1 LRTDAKVFLS
11 ILRKSNYK
19 FDFIVNFKKYWTS
32 GRKTETCW
40 QGTCGATD
48 MKSRTKV
55 VVIGGGIAGCSTLY
69 HLTQEGWSDVV
80 LVERNELT
88 SGTTWHSAAQVTNFG
103 MNQTMVGLKTHSI
116 NLYKELAEDP
126 DYPIN
131 YHHADGGIRLA
142 NTEAQLQG
150 YRHFASMAR
159 GMDVHFEVIDA
170 AECARRHPL
179 ISTDNLL
186 GGLWDPLDGDI
197 DPAQLCQALARR
209 ARKAGA
215 EVYRNTPVIGLTQHK
230 DDTWT
235 VQTPHGDIDCDI
247 VVNAGGYRVNEVGA
261 MMGVHHPVA
270 SMEHQYFLTEDI
282 PAIKAAGHRMPL
294 LRCPISDYYCRQEK
308 NGLLVGFYEQNCK
321 TWGLDGID
329 PHFVNA
335 LCPDDLDR
343 VTDVLEG
350 AFARMPALM
359 EVGIHTVVNG
369 PITYTIDGAP
379 LVGPI
384 PGKRNAF
391 CIIGLRAGLGEGGGH
406 GWLLAQQIVHGE
418 ACYDTWVLDPR
429 RFTGHANVE
438 LTALKAIED
447 YQNEFRF
454 HFPHEHRPA
463 GRNAKI
469 TPLTPV
475 LAAEGAAFTVVNGWE
490 RVDYIKPTADFH
502 PSLSFDFDETFDVIA
517 GEVRNVQENVG
528 LCEVTGFNRIEIT
541 GTDRQ
546 TFLDRLICGALPRRE
561 GRVGLAYLL
570 NAHGMI
576 KCEATVANL
585 PESDRGPARIWYGSA
600 AASEFHDMDWL
611 RAHLRPDENVQ
622 LRSLTNDQTILV
634 LAGPKARAVL
644 QQVARGDWSA
654 AAFPWLSVRE
664 SFIGIAPATVMA
676 VSFSGELAYEIH
688 VPNAALYA
696 AYLALCDA
704 GSAHGLSLFGARAV
718 ESMRLE
724 KGFLHWKADLLTEY
738 DPFETGL
745 DRFVRLNKSTFVG
758 QDALIKRRAEGPRK
772 RLVTLEVESTR
783 APAHGGASVL
793 RDGAVIG
800 TVTSGDWGHRVQKNL
815 AYAFIDPAFTEVGT
829 GLKVDICGT
838 EIAAQVIDPALY
850 DPGFARVRA

>member
-1 LRTDAKVFLS
+1 
-11 ILRKSNYK
+11 
-19 FDFIVNFKKYWTS
+19 
-32 GRKTETCW
+32 
-40 QGTCGATD
+40 

-69 HLTQEGWSDVV
+69 HLTQEGWSDVM
-80 LVERNELT
+80 LLERDELT

-103 MNQTMVGLKTHSI
+103 MTQTMVGLKTHSI
-116 NLYKELAEDP
+116 NLYQDLANDP

-131 YHHADGGIRLA
+131 YHHGDGGIRLA
-142 NTEAQLQG
+142 NTEAQMDG

-159 GMDVHFEVIDA
+159 GIDVHFEVLDA
-170 AECARRHPL
+170 EECARRHPL

-215 EVYRNTPVIGLTQHK
+215 EVHRHTPVTALKQLK
-230 DDTWT
+230 DDTWEVT
-235 VQTPHGDIDCDI
+235 TPKGTIHADI
-247 VVNAGGYRVNEVGA
+247 VVNACGYRVNEVGA

-270 SMEHQYFLTEDI
+270 SMEHQYFLTEEI
-282 PAIKAAGHRMPL
+282 PAIRDAGHRMPL

-308 NGLLVGFYEQNCK
+308 NGLLLGFYEQDCK
-321 TWGLDGID
+321 TWGMDGID
-329 PHFVNA
+329 PGFANA

-359 EVGIHTVVNG
+359 EAGIHTVING

-418 ACYDTWVLDPR
+418 ACFDTWVIDPR
-429 RFTGHANVE
+429 RFTGHGNVE

-463 GRNAKI
+463 GRPIKT
-469 TPLTPV
+469 TPLTPA
-475 LAAEGAAFTVVNGWE
+475 LAAEGAEFTVVNGWE
-490 RVDYIKPTADFH
+490 RVDYIKPSPDFTESH
-502 PSLSFDFDETFDVIA
+502 SFKFT
-517 GEVRNVQENVG
+517 EVFEVEAAEVKAVQTSVG
-528 LCEVTGFNRIEIT
+528 LSEINGFNRFEIT
-541 GTDRQ
+541 GADRHA
-546 TFLDRLICGALPRRE
+546 FLDRMICGRLLRKD

-570 NAHGMI
+570 NHHGNV
-576 KCEATVANL
+576 KAEATLANL
-585 PESDRGPARIWYGSA
+585 PASDRGTARVWYGSA
-600 AASEFHDMDWL
+600 AASEGHDMDWL
-611 RAHLRPDENVQ
+611 AAHLRDGEDVSI
-622 LRSLTNDQTILV
+622 RSLTNELTILL
-634 LAGPKARAVL
+634 LAGPKSRDVL
-644 QQVARGDWSA
+644 SATSRGDWSA
-654 AAFPWLSVRE
+654 EAFPWLSVRE
-664 SFIGIAPATVMA
+664 AFVGIAPATVMA

-688 VPNAALYA
+688 VPNNQLYA
-696 AYLALCDA
+696 AYLALRKA
-704 GSAHGLSLFGARAV
+704 GEAHGLTLFGARAI

-724 KGFLHWKADLLTEY
+724 KGFLHWKSELLTEF

-745 DRFVRLNKSTFVG
+745 SRFVTLEKPDFVG
-758 QDALIKRRAEGPRK
+758 RAALIERAAQPPK
-772 RLVTLEVESTR
+772 TRLVTLALDITT
-783 APAHGGASVL
+783 APAHGGASVMAG
-793 RDGAVIG
+793 DQVVG
-800 TVTSGDWGHRVQKNL
+800 TITSGAWGHRVNRNL
-815 AYAFIDPAFTEVGT
+815 ALAFVAADHSQTGT
-829 GLKVDICGT
+829 TLHVDMCGERVSAT
-838 EIAAQVIDPALY
+838 IIPPSPY
-850 DPGFARVRA
+850 DPDMGLLRNAQS